1 MIKILLIFLGTVSL
15 SLGIIGIAVPGLPT
29 TPFLLL
35 AATLYFRSSKR
46 LYRWLLDT
54 KYFGPYIRKYRENRA
69 MDFKVKIYSIVL
81 MWLMILSSVIFF
93 IDNSIARIIVVSVG
107 IIGTV
112 VMSMIPTI
120 KRK

>member
-54 KYFGPYIRKYRENRA
+54 KYLGPYIRKYRDNRA
-69 MDFKVKIYSIVL
+69 IEKQTKIYSIVL
-81 MWLMILSSVIFF
+81 MWVMITISVVFF
-93 IDNSIARIIVVSVG
+93 IDSNIIRMIVTAVG
-107 IIGTV
+107 LVGTV

>member
-54 KYFGPYIRKYRENRA
+54 KYFGPYIRNYRENRA
-69 MDFKVKIYSIVL
+69 IDVKVKIYSIVL

-93 IDNSIARIIVVSVG
+93 IDNNIVRIIVVSVG
-107 IIGTV
+107 IIGTI
-112 VMSMIPTI
+112 VMAMIPTI
-120 KRK
+120 RRK